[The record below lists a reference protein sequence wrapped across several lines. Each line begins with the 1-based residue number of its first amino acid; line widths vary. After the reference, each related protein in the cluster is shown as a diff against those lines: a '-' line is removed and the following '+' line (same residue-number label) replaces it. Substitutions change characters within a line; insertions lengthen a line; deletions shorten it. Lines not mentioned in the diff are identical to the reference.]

1 MKIKIKYITPVILV
15 FFVAGI
21 AGTIVFNIWSSEQI
35 KEPAKITSGE
45 FKGENDPTDI
55 RGSFTLEDI
64 NNAFQVPVEDL
75 ANAFGFGDSPNPG
88 TIKAKDIEGTY
99 GSVEG
104 GELGTD
110 SVRMFVAYYL
120 GLPFSTTEDSLLPKQ
135 AIAILKA
142 RGKIT
147 EEQLK
152 GLEEISIDLATL
164 KAPPTETTTTPVE
177 SHEEEQEA
185 LVIKGNTT
193 FEDLLKAGVTKEEI
207 ESVLG
212 IPMGRSGDSI
222 RDYVAEKELEFSEFK
237 LKLQE
242 LVDTKK

>member
-1 MKIKIKYITPVILV
+1 MKIKIKYITPVILG

-35 KEPAKITSGE
+35 KEPAKIASGE

-64 NNAFQVPVEDL
+64 NKAFNIPVEDL
-75 ANAFGFGDSPNPG
+75 AKAFGFGDSPNPEA
-88 TIKAKDIEGTY
+88 IKAKDIEETY

-120 GLPFSTTEDSLLPKQ
+120 GLPFSTTEDSLITKQ

-142 RGKIT
+142 KGKIT

-164 KAPPTETTTTPVE
+164 KPASTEMAPAVDE
-177 SHEEEQEA
+177 SHEEAQEA
-185 LVIKGNTT
+185 LAIKGNTT
-193 FEDLLKAGVTKEEI
+193 FEDLLNAGATKEEI
-207 ESVLG
+207 ENILG

-222 RDYVAEKELEFSEFK
+222 RDYVAEKDLEFSEFK